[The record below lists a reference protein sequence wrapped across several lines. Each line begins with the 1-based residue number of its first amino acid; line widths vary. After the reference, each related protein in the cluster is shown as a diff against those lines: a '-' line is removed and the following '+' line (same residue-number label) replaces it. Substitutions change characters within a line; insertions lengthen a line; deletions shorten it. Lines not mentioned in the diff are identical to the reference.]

1 MMLGWDGLRGKI
13 ALCFFIFFSW
23 LLSWLI
29 SDVFCICVCRC
40 HQKFLLLKCA
50 QCIIAQHEAPE
61 GLNRFPLSLFQWKSL
76 VSSCFS
82 LWTFHGPAI
91 WACAG
96 VATPEKKAKPTK
108 WDKLDQHASRFD
120 QMVVA
125 HELPSVRLRDDQVP
139 ETPQRS
145 RGERD
150 ARQDQ
155 DADPGGTLMD
165 RMWVQPGL

>member
-1 MMLGWDGLRGKI
+1 M
-13 ALCFFIFFSW
+13 
-23 LLSWLI
+23 
-29 SDVFCICVCRC
+29 
-40 HQKFLLLKCA
+40 
-50 QCIIAQHEAPE
+50 
-61 GLNRFPLSLFQWKSL
+61 
-76 VSSCFS
+76 
-82 LWTFHGPAI
+82 
-91 WACAG
+91 
-96 VATPEKKAKPTK
+96 ATPEKKAKPTK

-125 HELPSVRLRDDQVP
+125 HKLPSVRLRDDQVP